1 MAMNQARLKGAL
13 LAGLF
18 ATAGLGLLGAPR
30 PAAAQPPPKAAP
42 VRKTILLDRIV
53 AVVNNS
59 IILQS
64 DLQTRLALASGEEAV
79 SEDTRRSEAM
89 RARVLDDM
97 VNEELIL
104 QAADRAEV
112 DVDPAE
118 IDAHIAGIKEQYEL
132 DDAGLEEEVLKQGQ
146 SMAAFRNDIR
156 KQLRRYRAINQQ
168 VTPKIDITDEDVRA
182 RYDQMARRADSVA
195 AVFVAHILVGVP
207 ENATVSQREAAKA
220 KAVAIK
226 KRLDA
231 GELFKAVAAEVS
243 DDAATK
249 ASGGELGWFE
259 RGSLAW
265 DSVVFAMKVG
275 ETSQPVAGPQGFHI
289 LRVNDKKTSAA
300 GDFDKVKVS
309 IKNDMWRREVEKK
322 TSEWIEELRRDA
334 YIDLK

>member
-1 MAMNQARLKGAL
+1 
-13 LAGLF
+13 
-18 ATAGLGLLGAPR
+18 
-30 PAAAQPPPKAAP
+30 
-42 VRKTILLDRIV
+42 
-53 AVVNNS
+53 
-59 IILQS
+59 
-64 DLQTRLALASGEEAV
+64 
-79 SEDTRRSEAM
+79 M

-104 QAADRAEV
+104 QAADKAEL

-118 IDAHIAGIKEQYEL
+118 IDAHIADIKTQYEL
-132 DDAGLEEEVLKQGQ
+132 DDAALEDELRKQGQ
-146 SMAAFRNDIR
+146 SMAGFRNDTR
-156 KQLRRYRAINQQ
+156 KQLLRYRAINQQ
-168 VTPKIDITDEDVRA
+168 VKPKIDITEADVRA

-195 AVFVAHILVGVP
+195 AVFVAHILVAVA
-207 ENATVSQREAAKA
+207 ENATVSEREVAKA

-231 GELFKAVAAEVS
+231 GEPFKTVAAETS

-259 RGSLAW
+259 RGTLAW
-265 DSVVFAMKVG
+265 DSIVFEMKVG
-275 ETSQPVAGPQGFHI
+275 ETSDPVAGPQGFHL

-300 GDFDKVKVS
+300 GDYDQVKVS

-334 YIDLK
+334 YIDIK